1 MAKAEV
7 IAIERFPISAMLE
20 DEGYQPSGDLST
32 FTGLGDPVAVATLLV
47 RRREKDKPG
56 TQNEA
61 VLDRNYV
68 VVSPD
73 SKTMT
78 FSLRQQIN
86 VQKPEGSTAV
96 SPKLVKTIVNFI
108 GRRGPHLMASF

>member
-32 FTGLGDPVAVATLLV
+32 FTGLGDPVAVATLLI

-61 VLDRNYV
+61 VLDRNSV